1 MTRQTFIQTKFK
13 ILVGQ
18 LIVIVKVKKDLI
30 IDFIASFENII
41 AAFGYGVNIV
51 LILEFQECSLGCILT
66 TGIGLAKLTNRRE
79 LTPFF

>member
-41 AAFGYGVNIV
+41 ATFGYGVNIV

-66 TGIGLAKLTNRRE
+66 TGISLAKLTNRGE

>member
-41 AAFGYGVNIV
+41 ATFGYGVNSFDLSFKSALWAV
-51 LILEFQECSLGCILT
+51 SLLQ
-66 TGIGLAKLTNRRE
+66 A
-79 LTPFF
+79 

>member
-18 LIVIVKVKKDLI
+18 LIVIVKVKKHLI
-30 IDFIASFENII
+30 INFITTFKDVI
-41 AAFGYGVNIV
+41 ATFGYGVNIV

-66 TGIGLAKLTNRRE
+66 TGISLAKLTNRGK